1 MFVKGYRGG
10 SSVRSEP
17 AGARPESVYD
27 SGPFKPILGVD
38 FLSGIVSGYKTA
50 SDAYSKDQAYIT
62 RGLFDQAKDTFRA
75 SPDYAQD
82 MFNYLLAPIQDINR
96 KAVDLVAGG
105 VFGLDRGIVPSL
117 KGETEKDQFAKGEL
131 FGLPEA
137 DYGRFK
143 TENNPYGFPSQ
154 FGMNPIS
161 FFAENFPVG
170 SQKRLNFLIGA
181 VRQPNFQSDL
191 AKIGVG
197 TQEIR
202 AAEKALVNEFKKAR
216 ETGLSNEQAAAV
228 YDFPQEKAPE
238 PKEPFKDVKTGDL
251 SLMEDLAKEGPF
263 PQPQPNLKRGG
274 DSPFTVDKRTKD
286 LINLLG
292 GKDAETNDGIVNE
305 ETQEVLESNTATT
318 GTQSEANF
326 ASKSESQSDI
336 ANRKAGEF
344 DFEGE
349 VDRFKDLLR
358 ESTAVEDKT
367 TPALLLLQLASNLV
381 SGKTSEKGFAGFLD
395 VLGQASGPVLDTA
408 VKLAQDK
415 KAYERELGAT
425 AVSLAFEKEQDMLD
439 RAATIAAEEAKLNEG
454 FDKTMFAR
462 KVEYSPNGDILRYTS
477 TYVPVE
483 SMAEFNALNAFQP
496 IEVGDGRSI
505 VARPYILVDNQEGS
519 AFYKGIR
526 NQEQFFKEGLPVM
539 DNLLN
544 TINFVSAIQG
554 EDLVDQNTGKAIVGP
569 KALLDLGL
577 GKAADFI
584 SGLTNNV
591 DTAQLYSAQEA
602 SDMEA
607 AFANI
612 EMLDADEET
621 KARMKQDVLL
631 KTQGVDYDGM
641 FIKALNDEVFNQK
654 VFGDFSMMQIMQNPG
669 AVEEYMKANNLDSN
683 STIQVMNQYGEPE
696 MVRIGN
702 VQQDAKATFDF
713 LVQTAAEEGVVWD
726 GQKFV
731 RPAPNSKE
739 VYKFSVGGKEFAINP
754 KVFQLG
760 LKSKILGIQ
769 FARFQQPEQRLL
781 KDTIESSIS
790 EFKLGSVFSGPQEL
804 NSKLQEFKDAAILRY
819 NGLVQQN
826 FMTEEPGV
834 AALYSWQ
841 PNKVSVFEMPRQ
853 GADGVQSLMIN
864 PGAAGQSSLPTEKI
878 NQNNLQSTGQN
889 IQQKVEYF
897 DLKNILDQYGVS
909 Y

>member
-1 MFVKGYRGG
+1 MSNVLNRQMFVKGYRGG

-17 AGARPESVYD
+17 RGARPRSVYD
-27 SGPFKPILGVD
+27 SGLFQPILGFD
-38 FLSGIVSGYKTA
+38 FLSGIAAGAKTA
-50 SDAYSKDQAYIT
+50 KEEKETGTSAYLTKGIVDS
-62 RGLFDQAKDTFRA
+62 AKQTFKA
-75 SPDYAQD
+75 SPDYYGD
-82 MFNYLLAPIQDINR
+82 MFNYLLAPIEDINR
-96 KAVDLVAGG
+96 NIVQELGTG
-105 VFGLDRGIVPSL
+105 IFGLDRGTIDTSQ
-117 KGETEKDQFAKGEL
+117 GAGF
-131 FGLPEA
+131 
-137 DYGRFK
+137 RFK
-143 TENNPYGFPSQ
+143 TEANPYGFPSQ
-154 FGMNPIS
+154 FNMDPITYFS
-161 FFAENFPVG
+161 ENFPVG
-170 SQKRLNFLIGA
+170 SQQRMNFLMNAI
-181 VRQPNFQSDL
+181 REPNFQSDL
-191 AKIGVG
+191 AKIGVSA
-197 TQEIR
+197 TEIR
-202 AAEKALVNEFKKAR
+202 AAEKALVEKFKEAR
-216 ETGLSNEQAAAV
+216 AEGLSDEQAAAV
-228 YDFPQEKAPE
+228 YDFPEEDTFKPG
-238 PKEPFKDVKTGDL
+238 EPFRDVKTGDL

-263 PQPQPNLKRGG
+263 PQPQLDLTRGG
-274 DSPFTVDKRTKD
+274 ESPFRVDKRTKD

-292 GKDAETNDGIVNE
+292 GKDTETNDEIVNE
-305 ETQEVLESNTATT
+305 ETKEVIESNTATT

-326 ASKSESQSDI
+326 ANKSESQSDI

-344 DFEGE
+344 DFEEE
-349 VDRFKDLLR
+349 VGRFKDLLR

-439 RAATIAAEEAKLNEG
+439 RAATIAANEAKLNEG

-462 KVEYSPNGDILRYTS
+462 KVEYAPNGDILRYTS
-477 TYVPVE
+477 TFVPVQ
-483 SMAEFNALNAFQP
+483 SMAEFNALNVPTA
-496 IEVGDGRSI
+496 IDVGNGQSI
-505 VARPYILVDNQEGS
+505 VAKPYILVDNQEGT
-519 AFYKGIR
+519 AYYKGIR
-526 NQEQFFKEGLPVM
+526 NQDEFFKEGLPVM

-602 SDMEA
+602 SDIEA
-607 AFANI
+607 AFSNI
-612 EMLDADEET
+612 EMLDTDEET

-654 VFGDFSMMQIMQNPG
+654 VFGDFSMMQIMQNPK
-669 AVEEYMKANNLDSN
+669 AVEDYMKANGLDAN

-702 VQQDAKATFDF
+702 VQEDAKATFEF
-713 LVQTAAEEGVVWD
+713 LVQQAEEEGVIWD

-739 VYKFSVGGKEFAINP
+739 VYKFTVGGKEFAINP

-790 EFKLGSVFSGPQEL
+790 EFKLDSIFSGPMEL
-804 NSKLQEFKDAAILRY
+804 NSKLQRFKDSAILRY

-834 AALYSWQ
+834 AALYNWQ
-841 PNKVSVFEMPRQ
+841 PNKVSVFQMPRQ
-853 GADGVQSLMIN
+853 GADAVQGLMIN
-864 PGAAGQSSLPTEKI
+864 PAAAGQSNLSTEKV

-889 IQQKVEYF
+889 IEQKVEYF

>member
-10 SSVRSEP
+10 SSVRSDP
-17 AGARPESVYD
+17 VGARPESVYD
-27 SGPFKPILGVD
+27 SGLFKPILGFD
-38 FLSGIVSGYKTA
+38 FLSGIAEGYKTA
-50 SDAYSKDQAYIT
+50 KEEREKGTTAYIPKS
-62 RGLFDQAKDTFRA
+62 FVENVKETFKA
-75 SPDYAQD
+75 APDYYGD
-82 MFNYLLAPIQDINR
+82 TFNYLLAPIEDINR
-96 KAVDLVAGG
+96 GIVQELGTG
-105 VFGLDRGIVPSL
+105 FFGLDRGTIDT
-117 KGETEKDQFAKGEL
+117 GFASA
-131 FGLPEA
+131 P
-137 DYGRFK
+137 RFK
-143 TENNPYGFPSQ
+143 TESNPYGFPSQ
-154 FGMNPIS
+154 FGMDPITY
-161 FFAENFPVG
+161 FNETYPVG
-170 SQKRLNFLIGA
+170 SQQRMNFLIGA
-181 VRQPNFQSDL
+181 VREPNFQSNL
-191 AKIGVG
+191 SKIGVG

-202 AAEKALVNEFKKAR
+202 AAEKALVEKFKEAR
-216 ETGLSNEQAAAV
+216 ETGLSDEQAAAV
-228 YDFPQEKAPE
+228 YDFPE
-238 PKEPFKDVKTGDL
+238 PPPPFKDVKTGDL

-263 PQPQPNLKRGG
+263 PQPQPDLTRGG
-274 DSPFTVDKRTKD
+274 ESPFKIDKRTKD

-292 GKDAETNDGIVNE
+292 GKDTETNDGIVNE
-305 ETQEVLESNTATT
+305 ETKEVLESNTAVS
-318 GTQSEANF
+318 GTQSQSDF
-326 ASKSESQSDI
+326 ASKSNTQSDI

-344 DFEGE
+344 DFEEE
-349 VDRFKDLLR
+349 VGRFKDLLR

-439 RAATIAAEEAKLNEG
+439 RAATIAANEAKLNEG

-483 SMAEFNALNAFQP
+483 SMAEFNALNAPQA

-505 VARPYILVDNQEGS
+505 VARPYILVDNQEGT

-526 NQEQFFKEGLPVM
+526 NSEQFFKEGLPVM

-554 EDLVDQNTGKAIVGP
+554 EDLVDQNTGNAIVGP

-577 GKAADFI
+577 GKAADLI

-602 SDMEA
+602 SDIQA

-612 EMLDADEET
+612 EMLDANDET
-621 KARMKQDVLL
+621 RARMKQDVLL

-654 VFGDFSMMQIMQNPG
+654 VFGDFSMMQIIQNPE
-669 AVEEYMKANNLDSN
+669 AVEEYMKANKLDAN

-702 VQQDAKATFDF
+702 VQQDAQATFDF
-713 LVQTAAEEGVVWD
+713 LVQTAAEEGVEWD

-739 VYKFSVGGKEFAINP
+739 VYKFSVGGKEFTINP

-790 EFKLGSVFSGPQEL
+790 EFQLGSVFSGPQEL

-864 PGAAGQSSLPTEKI
+864 PAAAGQSSLPTEKI

>member
-1 MFVKGYRGG
+1 MSNVLNRKMFVKGYRGG

-27 SGPFKPILGVD
+27 SGLFQPILGFD
-38 FLSGIVSGYKTA
+38 FLSGIAAGAQTA
-50 SDAYSKDQAYIT
+50 KEERAKGDSPYIT
-62 RGLFDQAKDTFRA
+62 KSLIENVKETFKA
-75 SPDYAQD
+75 APDYYGDA
-82 MFNYLLAPIQDINR
+82 FNYLLAPIEDINR
-96 KAVDLVAGG
+96 GIVQELATGF
-105 VFGLDRGIVPSL
+105 FGLDRGTID
-117 KGETEKDQFAKGEL
+117 T
-131 FGLPEA
+131 GLGSG
-137 DYGRFK
+137 GRFK
-143 TENNPYGFPSQ
+143 TESNPYGFPSQ
-154 FGMNPIS
+154 FGTDPIT
-161 FFAENFPVG
+161 FFNEKYPVG
-170 SQKRLNFLIGA
+170 SQQRMNFLINA

-216 ETGLSNEQAAAV
+216 ETGLSDEEAAAV
-228 YDFPQEKAPE
+228 YDFPEGELKLS
-238 PKEPFKDVKTGDL
+238 EPFKDVKTGDL

-336 ANRKAGEF
+336 ANRKAEEF

-439 RAATIAAEEAKLNEG
+439 RAATIAANEAKLNEG

-505 VARPYILVDNQEGS
+505 VARPYILVDNQDGA

-526 NQEQFFKEGLPVM
+526 NSEQFFKEGLPVM

-554 EDLVDQNTGKAIVGP
+554 EDLVDQNTGQAIVGP
-569 KALLDLGL
+569 KALLDLGF

-591 DTAQLYSAQEA
+591 DTAQLFSAQEA
-602 SDMEA
+602 SDIEA
-607 AFANI
+607 AFSNI

-621 KARMKQDVLL
+621 KAKMKQDILL

-669 AVEEYMKANNLDSN
+669 AVEEYMKANNLDAS
-683 STIQVMNQYGEPE
+683 STIQVLNQYGEPE

-702 VQQDAKATFDF
+702 VQQDAQATFDF

-726 GQKFV
+726 GEKFV
-731 RPAPNSKE
+731 RPAPNNKE
-739 VYKFSVGGKEFAINP
+739 VYKFNVGGKEFNINP

-790 EFKLGSVFSGPQEL
+790 EFKLGSIFSGPQEL

-826 FMTEEPGV
+826 FMTEEAGV

-853 GADGVQSLMIN
+853 GADGVQGLMIN
-864 PGAAGQSSLPTEKI
+864 PAAAGQSSLPTEKI